1 MHHATQVLKERAA
14 KQAVGCTT
22 LPSSA
27 GAICEW
33 RLISFGGAPPTE
45 STQSLIQNITQFSF
59 STSEFST
66 LPKTQSKVTLKEG
79 YLAINQLFFR
89 DAVSMVRATHT
100 HIYRNVAVEVVRL
113 ADFIREP
120 WHHIHQ
126 LWNEQL
132 PSLAVLP
139 ESSSSP
145 APKAKCCGGKRSNL
159 TARNDGKQKENRRFG
174 KDLGTEK
181 IRNPYR
187 PYRAASTLGSWMKQ
201 LSNLKHTMAVILQ

>member
-1 MHHATQVLKERAA
+1 MNEDWFPSEELHPQTAHGASCNTLHILVSALQSS
-14 KQAVGCTT
+14 
-22 LPSSA
+22 LPSLKPNQKSPLRRD
-27 GAICEW
+27 IY
-33 RLISFGGAPPTE
+33 P
-45 STQSLIQNITQFSF
+45 STN
-59 STSEFST
+59 
-66 LPKTQSKVTLKEG
+66 
-79 YLAINQLFFR
+79 YFFR
-89 DAVSMVRATHT
+89 DAVSMVHATHT

-126 LWNEQL
+126 LWNEQF

-145 APKAKCCGGKRSNL
+145 APKAKSCGGKRSNL

-201 LSNLKHTMAVILQ
+201 LSNLKHTIAVILQ